1 MDYEAKYFI
10 YSYIYLDVTLL
21 DLLLFDFHPLSCV
34 AVSTHSRLLSD
45 KSATKGKFLKIPGM
59 FLPPLQSQ
67 KVPAA
72 DSPSAFQDI
81 SSTWMWN
88 KQMPPGC
95 SSQKGFGLIW
105 WEPNWPPC
113 SHLSQHG
120 HVPTFQLEPRMA
132 AFTSPGLLV
141 PFMTPLQ
148 QTSKVGLP

>member
-10 YSYIYLDVTLL
+10 YSYIYLVVTLL

-45 KSATKGKFLKIPGM
+45 KSATKGNFLKIPGL

-95 SSQKGFGLIW
+95 SSQKGFGVRIDLVRTKLTTLLPIC
-105 WEPNWPPC
+105 PNMDMSQPFSLSPEWRR
-113 SHLSQHG
+113 SHH
-120 HVPTFQLEPRMA
+120 
-132 AFTSPGLLV
+132 PGFWFRLWRRCNK
-141 PFMTPLQ
+141 LQ
-148 QTSKVGLP
+148 K

>member
-45 KSATKGKFLKIPGM
+45 KSATKGKFFKIPGM

-72 DSPSAFQDI
+72 DSPSATAFQDI
-81 SSTWMWN
+81 SSTWM
-88 KQMPPGC
+88 
-95 SSQKGFGLIW
+95 
-105 WEPNWPPC
+105 
-113 SHLSQHG
+113 
-120 HVPTFQLEPRMA
+120 
-132 AFTSPGLLV
+132 
-141 PFMTPLQ
+141 
-148 QTSKVGLP
+148 